1 MPEAVEYITTNFEA
15 IEPFKFDD
23 EKITVE
29 YSDTEGGLPIGNEE
43 NEGSAL
49 KIRK

>member
-23 EKITVE
+23 EKNTFNIQTQKVDCQLRE
-29 YSDTEGGLPIGNEE
+29 M
-43 NEGSAL
+43 
-49 KIRK
+49 KK